1 MATARCISLSLSLSL
16 SVLDIN
22 SNLASCLFK
31 RGRPLPARRT
41 FFFNLN
47 SVPCAMCGQF
57 SLLSLYFYLI
67 NFIARHRQAGNYR
80 GTPRCPHAKPLPVV
94 ACRSRSRRR
103 FSTLT
108 MTYCRSQAKAQ
119 HSPSWDRQGTDKAQS
134 RRPLSVCLLHWQ
146 FFSQSGLSCSLQL
159 QLQLQRGLPSVRM
172 WPNIACKSIHF
183 ARTQVEP
190 AAAKVT

>member
-1 MATARCISLSLSLSL
+1 
-16 SVLDIN
+16 
-22 SNLASCLFK
+22 
-31 RGRPLPARRT
+31 
-41 FFFNLN
+41 
-47 SVPCAMCGQF
+47 MCGQF

-119 HSPSWDRQGTDKAQS
+119 HSPSWDRQGTDKGRHRVGSLSLSACFIGNSFRKVAFLVRFSFSSSVGCLRFACGQILHVNQFIS
-134 RRPLSVCLLHWQ
+134 LELKLNQPQRRSLERQRQQFWQLNTNSNFICHLSFYLL
-146 FFSQSGLSCSLQL
+146 LLL
-159 QLQLQRGLPSVRM
+159 
-172 WPNIACKSIHF
+172 
-183 ARTQVEP
+183 
-190 AAAKVT
+190 